1 MGFLDSNSATGAGVG
16 MNTFSSGGTV
26 NGGNAPNNML
36 FTELEVLG
44 IDVALGTAKQMGVNA
59 AASAYPTHFYL
70 TRTNAHMKGGTALPG
85 AAGGM
90 MGGTSPNLPSGNTY
104 YNGMPTWNFWDG
116 GDNVE
121 DNEPTWQL
129 RYGSGRGPGTESQS
143 GWHLAQGSGKHSSDH
158 PVGNMSQGGGQ
169 YGRWEL
175 VNRGEVVA
183 VAAGNHLNP
192 CYSNQGTGYTYNNS
206 NPGLAVNPFSA
217 NSVQSRKWIV
227 YTGVGI
233 DQVVQVTGTSYPSG
247 GFAISA
253 VTCIPNGANVNR
265 ILTSA
270 GYA

>member
-36 FTELEVLG
+36 FTELEVIG
-44 IDVALGTAKQMGVNA
+44 IDVALGNAKQIGVATHPN
-59 AASAYPTHFYL
+59 HFYL
-70 TRTNAHMKGGTALPG
+70 TRTNANMKGGTIIEG
-85 AAGGM
+85 NAGGM
-90 MGGTSPNLPSGNTY
+90 MGGMSPNLPSGNTS
-104 YNGMPTWNFWDG
+104 YNGMPTWSWWDS

-129 RYGSGRGPGTESQS
+129 RYGSGVGPGKITTE
-143 GWHLAQGSGKHSSDH
+143 GWHLSVGSGKHSSDH

-175 VNRGEVVA
+175 VNRGQVVA

-192 CYSNQGTGYTYNNS
+192 CYSNQGTGYTYNAS
-206 NPGLAVNPFSA
+206 PETSVNPFSA
-217 NSVQSRKWIV
+217 NSIQSRKWIV
-227 YTGVGI
+227 NTG
-233 DQVVQVTGTSYPSG
+233 DTHTVVVTGTSYSSG
-247 GFAISA
+247 AFAISA
-253 VTCIPNGANVNR
+253 VTCIPNNTPVNR
-265 ILTSA
+265 TLTSA

>member
-36 FTELEVLG
+36 FTELEVIG
-44 IDVALGTAKQMGVNA
+44 IDIALGKAAQIGVA
-59 AASAYPTHFYL
+59 THPHHFYL
-70 TRTNAHMKGGTALPG
+70 TRTNAYMNGGSLIEG

-90 MGGTSPNLPSGNTY
+90 MGGMSPNLPSGNTY
-104 YNGMPTWNFWDG
+104 YNGMPTWSWWDS

-129 RYGSGRGPGTESQS
+129 RYGSGVGPGTELSS
-143 GWHLAQGSGKHSSDH
+143 GWNLSLGSGKHSADH

-175 VNRGEVVA
+175 VNRGQVIA

-192 CYSNQGTGYTYNNS
+192 CYSNQGTGYTYDNS

-227 YTGVGI
+227 NTGSTHT
-233 DQVVQVTGTSYPSG
+233 VVLTGTSYPPATEPV
-247 GFAISA
+247 AISA
-253 VTCIPNGANVNR
+253 VTCIPNNTPVNR